1 MDKIKNSDSLKQL
14 EKILDGSKEF
24 FNVSNSVQGQDGQKQ
39 DQFEKEKLQFDQKIA
54 KGRFASV
61 VKR

>member
-1 MDKIKNSDSLKQL
+1 MTRIKNSDSLKQL
-14 EKILDGSKEF
+14 EEILDNSKEF
-24 FNVSNSVQGQDGQKQ
+24 FNVQNTEGMNSSKQ
-39 DQFEKEKLQFDQKIA
+39 DQFEKEKQEFDQKIA